1 MSRRAWKPSGA
12 RMAQEQRGLFRPPR
26 PSSTAGRWK
35 MNPWGAGRA
44 SEGVLAPPACARAP
58 VIGGRHRHS
67 LPMRPGDNI
76 IPVPTALFMVQVKSE
91 CHFSNSTRQVHFL
104 DRSIYNREE
113 LVRFDSHVGEDL
125 AVSELG
131 RPAAELWNRQKDAL
145 QRARAA
151 VHTFCRINY
160 KFLESSTMRRRGRG
174 GGGGA
179 VTETERHRD
188 RGTESRSG
196 LHKATSGQETYCLP
210 RYSLYIFSP
219 TGAYSDYVSCKDP
232 APATLKSGASR
243 MARKRRRGVVS
254 TGLIPNGDWTFQTMV
269 MLEIV
274 PQSGEVY
281 TCHVEH
287 PSWTSP
293 VTVEWSE
300 KPSDLE
306 NSLPIREETCL
317 PPSLRLL
324 GLPCDIL

>member
-1 MSRRAWKPSGA
+1 I
-12 RMAQEQRGLFRPPR
+12 
-26 PSSTAGRWK
+26 
-35 MNPWGAGRA
+35 A

-104 DRSIYNREE
+104 DRYIYNREE

-151 VHTFCRINY
+151 VHTFCRIN
-160 KFLESSTMRRRGRG
+160 KLTVSLAIPSTFSLLLEPT
-174 GGGGA
+174 
-179 VTETERHRD
+179 VTVYPAKTQPLWHHSLLVCSVNGFYPGHTEVRCF
-188 RGTESRSG
+188 
-196 LHKATSGQETYCLP
+196 QN
-210 RYSLYIFSP
+210 
-219 TGAYSDYVSCKDP
+219 
-232 APATLKSGASR
+232 
-243 MARKRRRGVVS
+243 
-254 TGLIPNGDWTFQTMV
+254 GLIPNGDWTFQTMV

-293 VTVEWSE
+293 VTVEWRTRCE
-300 KPSDLE
+300 
-306 NSLPIREETCL
+306 
-317 PPSLRLL
+317 PPRDKMLSRIGACVMGLL
-324 GLPCDIL
+324 FPGVGLLLIGH